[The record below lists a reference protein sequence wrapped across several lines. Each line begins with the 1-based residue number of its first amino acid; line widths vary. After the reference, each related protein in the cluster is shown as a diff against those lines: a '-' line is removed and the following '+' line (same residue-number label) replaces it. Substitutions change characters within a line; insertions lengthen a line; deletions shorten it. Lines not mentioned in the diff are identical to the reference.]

1 MYLLTTS
8 TTCSVMGPT
17 GAGKSTFINMI
28 AGEDQ
33 AKVGPTME
41 SETKELKP
49 IIIDVQ
55 KMGLDPSRLALLN
68 GKRLILLDTPG
79 FDDTAGHEAVILR
92 RIAIWLA
99 RSYKNKQQSLGGIIH
114 LHDITQSKMSISLK
128 RSLEVFSCLCGDSA
142 YRRIALGTTKWPPS
156 ESPAGPQSTRAKKT
170 HGSPRDQAESRFSQ
184 LETMYW
190 KDLMKSGSWTYRIE
204 TEEHA
209 SELVGLILDELE
221 KTTKELE
228 LQIQKEVVDEGKAVP
243 KTKAG
248 KILEVSRN
256 RNRYGASMTEED
268 REVERCIQAELDEM
282 DRQLAELAT
291 NKNKFSRVSRSF
303 KRLATRVFGSVCCSC

>member
-1 MYLLTTS
+1 MTDGSDPDFLDANDEGDIIIP
-8 TTCSVMGPT
+8 VMGPT

-41 SETKELKP
+41 SETTELKP

-55 KMGLDPSRLALLN
+55 KMGLNRELPR

-99 RSYKNKQQSLGGIIH
+99 RSYKNPQQSLGGIIH
-114 LHDITQSKMSISLK
+114 LHDITQVKMITSLK
-128 RSLEVFSCLCGDSA
+128 RSLEVFSRLCGDSA
-142 YRRIALGTTKWPPS
+142 YPRIALGTTKWPPS
-156 ESPAGPQSTRAKKT
+156 ESPVGPQAT
-170 HGSPRDQAESRFSQ
+170 HRSPREQAEIRFNELEENYWQELIGLGSR
-184 LETMYW
+184 
-190 KDLMKSGSWTYRIE
+190 TYKIE
-204 TEEHA
+204 
-209 SELVGLILDELE
+209 SEGDALKLVGLILDELE

-228 LQIQKEVVDEGKAVP
+228 LQLQQEVVDEGKAVP

-248 KILEVSRN
+248 KILELEGRN
-256 RNRYGASMTEED
+256 RNRYRPNMTKEE
-268 REVERCIQAELDEM
+268 RAAEECIQKQLDKM
-282 DRQLAELAT
+282 DRQLADLAT
-291 NKNKFSRVSRSF
+291 NKNTFSRISRSF
-303 KRLATRVFGSVCCSC
+303 RRLARVFGSEK